1 MISEKY
7 MLWLGLLTLWAVVL
21 GGCKD
26 VKGNEQTAIIEEA
39 QKVAITHFQEEYGL
53 EVRITKEEMLP
64 TYVASQ
70 INMEG
75 HVVGEEEQRFNISV
89 NYKDWTTL
97 NTFLST
103 ELNDALNKGDILQKE
118 K

>member
-1 MISEKY
+1 MISKKY
-7 MLWLGLLTLWAVVL
+7 MLWLGLLTLLAVVL

-53 EVRITKEEMLP
+53 EVQITKQEMLP

-70 INMEG
+70 VNMEG

-89 NYKDWTTL
+89 NYKDWSTL
-97 NTFLST
+97 NTFLSP
-103 ELNDALNKGDILQKE
+103 ELNDALNSKKE

>member
-1 MISEKY
+1 MISKKY
-7 MLWLGLLTLWAVVL
+7 MLWLGLLTLLAVVL

-53 EVRITKEEMLP
+53 EVRITKQEMLP

-70 INMEG
+70 VNMEG